1 MNFNEQAFVDR
12 LLKAEQKIVDLT
24 SGQEQL
30 LKKIT
35 QVKKE
40 NSKGKTPKELCDVAP
55 KILLC
60 KRILFYIK
68 GLEYDFE
75 QELAFLRIEGGH
87 WSGFG
92 DIEEDIDNIVSL
104 AEAFYDQDD

>member
-1 MNFNEQAFVDR
+1 MNFNEQAFVER
-12 LLKAEQKIVDLT
+12 LLTAEQKIVDLT

-30 LKKIT
+30 LKKLT

-40 NSKGKTPKELCDVAP
+40 NNKGKTPKELCEVAP

-68 GLEYDFE
+68 VLECDFE
-75 QELAFLRIEGGH
+75 KELAFLKIEGGY

-92 DIEEDIDNIVSL
+92 EVEEDIDNIVSL
-104 AEAFYDQDD
+104 AASFYEDD

>member
-1 MNFNEQAFVDR
+1 MNFNEQAFVER
-12 LLKAEQKIVDLT
+12 LLEAEKKIVNLN

-35 QVKKE
+35 QIKKE
-40 NSKGKTPKELCDVAP
+40 SSKGKTPKSLCEIEP

-68 GLEYDFE
+68 ALECDFE
-75 QELAFLRIEGGH
+75 QELAFLKIEGGY

-92 DIEEDIDNIVSL
+92 DVEEDIDNIASL
-104 AEAFYDQDD
+104 AASFYEDD